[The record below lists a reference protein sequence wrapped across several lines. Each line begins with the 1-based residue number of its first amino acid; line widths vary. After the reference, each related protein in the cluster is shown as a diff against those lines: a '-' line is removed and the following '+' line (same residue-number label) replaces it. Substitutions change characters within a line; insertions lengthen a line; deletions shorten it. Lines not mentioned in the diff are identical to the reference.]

1 MHGLDRATPPPAGV
15 AKAMLDRIGGS
26 WWNVYIGGPRASV
39 TWTPEQVAG
48 YQDQGVRHF
57 LLTYV
62 GRQDGDVAR
71 LTAAQGRT
79 DGADACRKAAAF
91 GFGAGNPVCLDL
103 ELRTFEAAGSKS
115 LDYVGGWCTA
125 VRDEGLRPGVYANV
139 GPLVALAE
147 RDARPDW
154 VWVAR
159 WSHDDFRPSAHPDQV
174 AGLGERWKGRRAWQY
189 AGELHLGHLDPRF
202 DGITIDINVTTA
214 ECRCLTGLDGERQ
227 RPPTTEEEDDMFTFS
242 TEGKPVFF
250 VAGGKAVGLNSAN
263 DLQAIRAAARDLPHF
278 HLDLSTFEQFL
289 RTFRD

>member
-1 MHGLDRATPPPAGV
+1 VHGLDRAEPPSADV

-48 YQDQGVRHF
+48 YRAKGIRHF

-62 GRQDGDVAR
+62 GRQENDVPR
-71 LTAAQGRT
+71 LTAAQGRA
-79 DGADACRKAAAF
+79 DGVDACRTAESF

-103 ELRTFEAAGSKS
+103 ELRTFEAAASAS

-125 VRDEGLRPGVYANV
+125 VRGEGLRPGVYANV
-139 GPLVALAE
+139 APLVALAE

-159 WSHDDFRPSAHPDQV
+159 WAHDDFRPSAHPDDV
-174 AGLGERWKGRRAWQY
+174 AGLGGRWKGRRAWQY
-189 AGELHLGHLDPRF
+189 AGELDLGHLDPRF
-202 DGITIDINVTTA
+202 DGITIDLDVTTA
-214 ECRCLTGLDGERQ
+214 DCRCLTGLDGTPP
-227 RPPTTEEEDDMFTFS
+227 RPPSTEEDMFTFS
-242 TEGKPVFF
+242 TAGKPVFF

-263 DLQAIRAAARDLPHF
+263 DLQAIRAAAKDLPHF
-278 HLDLSTFEQFL
+278 HLDLPTFEQFL
-289 RTFRD
+289 KTYRD